1 MAESILEYNEFLIKY
16 KLKVS
21 SSNNNNDLVTIS
33 EDIKHEKL
41 IIFDLIVKNFEE
53 FDKKLENLKASNSA
67 EYFKNYLEILKNN
80 KKENFD
86 LIIETQSM
94 ILCQRCNYLKG
105 KFSRYCGHNVKALDF
120 FFKSRETQII
130 CDASI
135 IKKSINQIIKIMRE
149 INDEIENNIQQLEYL
164 NKTDKNEMR
173 SSRSNQTR
181 AKIDQNKKISDT
193 IIKYIEN
200 MEKEVDQFNLSQP
213 KDLIVLI
220 DFSETMSSCEGKKI
234 KNAIKTSQ
242 NILDNY
248 ITQEDKFGLFLYTK
262 SLNPIVSLTNK
273 NMKTYNYIKDLMEE
287 LIIDYVD
294 HEFKGKTNL
303 INSLELIHEYLK
315 KKSKIIII

>member
-86 LIIETQSM
+86 LIIETPSM

-135 IKKSINQIIKIMRE
+135 IKKSINQII
-149 INDEIENNIQQLEYL
+149 
-164 NKTDKNEMR
+164 
-173 SSRSNQTR
+173 NQTFN
-181 AKIDQNKKISDT
+181 Q
-193 IIKYIEN
+193 IIN
-200 MEKEVDQFNLSQP
+200 
-213 KDLIVLI
+213 
-220 DFSETMSSCEGKKI
+220 
-234 KNAIKTSQ
+234 
-242 NILDNY
+242 
-248 ITQEDKFGLFLYTK
+248 
-262 SLNPIVSLTNK
+262 
-273 NMKTYNYIKDLMEE
+273 
-287 LIIDYVD
+287 
-294 HEFKGKTNL
+294 
-303 INSLELIHEYLK
+303 
-315 KKSKIIII
+315 